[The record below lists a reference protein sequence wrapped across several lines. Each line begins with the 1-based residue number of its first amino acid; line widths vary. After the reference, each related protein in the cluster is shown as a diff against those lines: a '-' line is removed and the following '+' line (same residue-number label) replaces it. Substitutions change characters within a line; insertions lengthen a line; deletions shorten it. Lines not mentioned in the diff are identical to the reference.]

1 MTPTLSA
8 QAQRLPD
15 VQTILTMARALAG
28 RIRAGDTG
36 RDHATAEALA
46 GTLSLARHSAGGPPG
61 GDGLAEILGRYA
73 TGMPNQPDRAV
84 AALVAAC
91 DALTLGERGETSVET
106 LEARALQSP
115 VANAVIAHAHLMA
128 AARPTVPGTDA
139 AARATL
145 AGHLRLADQY
155 HALSVAEAGLGI
167 ERDALLADRAAVGEY
182 LAGRD
187 IAAIL
192 ARAEGDFAEV
202 SGRVYVAARL
212 VMQTILSLR
221 AAGA

>member
-1 MTPTLSA
+1 MTPTLSV

-15 VQTILTMARALAG
+15 VQTILTMARDLAG

-46 GTLSLARHSAGGPPG
+46 GTLSLARHSAGDPSGEG
-61 GDGLAEILGRYA
+61 RLAETLARYA
-73 TGMPNQPDRAV
+73 SGMPTQPDRAV

-91 DALTLGERGETSVET
+91 ETLTLGSQGETPV
-106 LEARALQSP
+106 ARLAALALP
-115 VANAVIAHAHLMA
+115 TPLANAVLAHAHLMA
-128 AARPTVPGTDA
+128 AARPAVPGSDP

-155 HALSVAEAGLGI
+155 HALSVAEPGLGV
-167 ERDALLADRAAVGEY
+167 ERDGLAADRAAVGEY
-182 LAGRD
+182 LAERD
-187 IAAIL
+187 VAAIL
-192 ARAEGDFAEV
+192 ARAEGDFAEI

-212 VMQTILSLR
+212 VMQTIMSLR

>member
-1 MTPTLSA
+1 MTPTLSVPA
-8 QAQRLPD
+8 QSLPD
-15 VQTILTMARALAG
+15 VQTMLTIAHALAG

-46 GTLSLARHSAGGPPG
+46 GTLSLARHSAGGPAG
-61 GDGLAEILGRYA
+61 NGRLAEILARYA
-73 TGMPNQPDRAV
+73 VDMPNQPDRAV
-84 AALVAAC
+84 AALVSAC
-91 DALTLGERGETSVET
+91 DALTLGDGGETPVET
-106 LEARALQSP
+106 LSASALATP

-128 AARPTVPGTDA
+128 AARPAIPGSDP

-155 HALSVAEAGLGI
+155 HALSVAEPRLGV
-167 ERDALLADRAAVGEY
+167 ERDALLADRAAVGAY
-182 LAGRD
+182 LAERD
-187 IAAIL
+187 VAAIL
-192 ARAEGDFAEV
+192 ARAEDDFAEI

-212 VMQTILSLR
+212 VMETILTLR